1 MKILITGASGM
12 IGTALSDQLEAMG
25 HILYKLSSSNH
36 VQEHSF
42 RWNWHKG
49 IIDPLPYNEIDVV
62 IHLAGAGIVDKKW
75 TIQRKE
81 EILKSRT
88 KALDYLY
95 EGFMSAG
102 SFPKRVITASGVGI
116 YPVDSKEEM
125 TESSPEGTGF
135 VPEVCQSWEQA
146 ASAFGSHSDTFYLR
160 LGVVL
165 GKKGFLEK
173 ITMPAKYF
181 LGGIPGDG
189 KQWVPWIHINDVV
202 QVMSECA
209 EGRLPPATYN
219 LVAPTFSTLEEITK
233 EAVKAINRP
242 AILPKIPAPIIKW
255 LLGER
260 SILVLGSQKIIP
272 QALLHQKYAF
282 QFTNVATAIHHLMKN
297 K

>member
-1 MKILITGASGM
+1 MKILITGGSGM
-12 IGTALSDQLEAMG
+12 IGTALRQQLEAMG
-25 HILYKLSSSNH
+25 HTIYKLSSSNH
-36 VQEHSF
+36 VQENSF

-49 IIDPLPYNEIDVV
+49 IIDPIPYTEIDVV

-75 TIQRKE
+75 TPQRKE

-102 SFPKRVITASGVGI
+102 TFPKRVITASGVGI
-116 YPVDSKEEM
+116 YPTDAKEEM
-125 TESSPEGTGF
+125 TESSPVGDGF
-135 VPEVCQSWEQA
+135 VPEVCKAWEQA
-146 ASAFGSHSDTFYLR
+146 ASTFESHSDTFYLR

-173 ITMPAKYF
+173 ITMPAKVF

-202 QVMSECA
+202 HVMSACA
-209 EGRLPPATYN
+209 EGRLPAATYN

-233 EAVKAINRP
+233 VAVKAINRP
-242 AILPKIPAPIIKW
+242 PILPKIPAPIIKF

-272 QALLHQKYAF
+272 QALIHQQYAF
-282 QFTNVATAIHHLMKN
+282 QFTDVATAIQHLMKN